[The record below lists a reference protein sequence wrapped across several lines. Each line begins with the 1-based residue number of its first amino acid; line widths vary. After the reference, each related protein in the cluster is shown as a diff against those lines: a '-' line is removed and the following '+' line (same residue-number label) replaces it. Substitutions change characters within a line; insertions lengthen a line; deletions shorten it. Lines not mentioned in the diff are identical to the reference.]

1 MSNQNKQQ
9 MNNKQMNK
17 KHSDGLTE
25 AGESFTKSETI
36 GKINSIDL
44 SLDGIF
50 HPDSEAV
57 FATLEDYETWY
68 GGLDAKKMVVG
79 ILTHHDTWSKRKAE
93 VEMALVQELES
104 QGVGVIPVFSYST
117 ADEKSGVKDFKT
129 IIRDYFSSR
138 GKLKINGLI
147 NFQMQAATGNSQA
160 EDLFAQSVA
169 VFKELNIPI
178 FRPVVSRLQNREE
191 WEKNPAGL
199 STEIAWSFTTSEMM
213 GMIEPVL
220 IGTRQESD
228 DLLKITPLPERIRR
242 LVSRVIRRLEL
253 RKIKPADKKV
263 VLMLHCSPCAGVE
276 ATLGAGVGLD
286 VFESVV
292 RMLKT
297 METQGYNVCRIPEDG
312 PALKKMMVDQKA
324 YQDFRWT
331 TVEDIIK
338 AGGDLY
344 RMPLAGAGGYNQFY
358 QKLDP
363 ILRDQL
369 EQAWGEPPGEGMVYQ
384 EQLIITGLSF
394 GNVWIMIQPKR
405 GCYGPKC
412 TGEVCKILHDPS
424 CPPPHQYLATYRYID
439 EILKAQAV
447 IHVGTGGSLE
457 HLPGK
462 TNGLSEWCWPD
473 VVIGNLPN
481 FYCYN
486 ASIGVEGMGPKRRN
500 HAVVLDYLP
509 NCIQSDYSRIKI
521 INWLGIYLEAVDTHS
536 QQVKVLQDDIES
548 FVSQRPDYLKIIAKE
563 ESFEMGIRELKN
575 RLTQS
580 IVQSYEQKNHIWGEI
595 PELKEQV
602 SYIKESIDG
611 TSLLASLMKKDS
623 KDDYAYHSEMLLLIS
638 SMLIQDDVE
647 IGLSNALYGHEST
660 ILEASVLENEIVEN
674 RNSLLS
680 VKNESMALLQ
690 ALNGDYIEPGLSGS
704 PRDGLN
710 RIMPTGR
717 NFYLMDTQK
726 IPTRSAY
733 AIGMEMADQLI
744 QQYQLD
750 TGAFPPK
757 VAMNMIS
764 TDISMT
770 NGEQLSQV
778 LALLGV
784 TPVWNESGIV
794 MDLEAIPLKELGRPR
809 IDVIVRIS
817 GVLRDSYP
825 DLIAMMDRA
834 VQMVAG
840 LDEPAT
846 QNFVRSNTCK
856 IVKELTSQEEISPSD
871 AFRRATMRIF
881 GDKPGTYGTGV
892 DLALKASAWETEG
905 ELAKVFTAFSG
916 YAYGDGLTGAVSRK
930 EFVENI
936 KSAEVVFE
944 TSASNRYDLLS
955 SVYSASVIGGFNLVK
970 NQLSE
975 KALKQYHGTSNQ
987 QEKVVVTRLED
998 ELKRIMEHTLF
1009 NPLWNRSVMDQGYSG
1024 AAEVM
1029 RKAQTVFN
1037 WKCTTEN
1044 IDDRTIDEIVQTYL
1058 GDPEMVSWLSEENN
1072 FAIEEMSRR
1081 FLELQQRKKW
1091 NPSPEAL
1098 EILTNIYMKIEGDME
1113 EMMEESQRDYQ
1124 GGTIEIVGH
1133 KNVEAWNRNIQEVDA
1148 LFDSERR
1155 IP

>member
-1 MSNQNKQQ
+1 MNNNQ
-9 MNNKQMNK
+9 MNIN
-17 KHSDGLTE
+17 HSEGITE
-25 AGESFTKSETI
+25 SCQSTDKTAIKGHPDFA
-36 GKINSIDL
+36 NL
-44 SLDGIF
+44 RRDGIF
-50 HPDSEAV
+50 HPDNKAV
-57 FATLEDYETWY
+57 FDNLEAYETWY
-68 GGLDAKKMVVG
+68 GRLAEKKMVVG
-79 ILTHHDTWSKRKAE
+79 ILTHYDTWSKRKAA
-93 VEMALVQELES
+93 VETALVRELES
-104 QGVGVIPVFSYST
+104 QGVAVIAVFSYST
-117 ADEKSGVKDFKT
+117 ADEENEVKDFKT
-129 IIRDYFSSR
+129 VIRDYFSSD
-138 GKLKINGLI
+138 GKLKIDGLI
-147 NFQMQAATGNSQA
+147 NFQMQAATGNSRTA
-160 EDLFAQSVA
+160 DLFAQSVA
-169 VFKELNIPI
+169 VFKQMNIPV
-178 FRPVVSRLQNREE
+178 FRPVVSRLQNCEQ
-191 WEKNPAGL
+191 WENNPAGL
-199 STEIAWSFTTSEMM
+199 STEIAWAYTTSEMM

-220 IGTRQESD
+220 IGTRQERD
-228 DLLKITPLPERIRR
+228 NLLKITPIPERIQR
-242 LVSRVIRRLEL
+242 LVARVIRRIEL
-253 RKIKPADKKV
+253 KKIKPADKKV

-292 RMLKT
+292 GMLKA
-297 METQGYNVCRIPEDG
+297 METEGYHVYGIPEDG
-312 PALKKMMVDQKA
+312 SALKKMMVDQKA

-331 TVEDIIK
+331 TVEDIVK

-369 EQAWGEPPGEGMVYQ
+369 EQAWGPPPGEGMVY
-384 EQLIITGLSF
+384 ENQLIITGLSF
-394 GNVWIMIQPKR
+394 GNVWVMIQPKR

-412 TGEVCKILHDPS
+412 TGEACKILHDPS

-462 TNGLSEWCWPD
+462 TNGLSRHCWPD
-473 VVIGNLPN
+473 VVIGKLPN

-486 ASIGVEGMGPKRRN
+486 ASIGVEGIGVKRRN
-500 HAVVLDYLP
+500 YAVVLDYLP
-509 NCIQSDYSRIKI
+509 SCIQSDYSRITT
-521 INWLGIYLEAVDTHS
+521 INRLGSFLAAVEANS
-536 QQVKVLQDDIES
+536 QQVKVLREEIES
-548 FVSQRPDYLKIIAKE
+548 LVSQIPEYLKIIQKE
-563 ESFEMGIRELKN
+563 KSFELGIGKLKQ
-575 RLTQS
+575 RLSQS
-580 IVQSYEQKNHIWGEI
+580 IVQSYQQKNHVWGEI
-595 PELKEQV
+595 PELNQQV
-602 SYIKESIDG
+602 DYIKESIDG
-611 TSLLASLMKKDS
+611 TSLLASLMKRDS
-623 KDDYAYHSEMLLLIS
+623 QDEYTYHSEMLLLIS
-638 SMLIQDDVE
+638 KMLNKDDKKV
-647 IGLSNALYGHEST
+647 IFSDDSDNLRSA
-660 ILEASVLENEIVEN
+660 ILESSVLENEIEQN
-674 RNSLLS
+674 RSSLLT
-680 VKNESMALLQ
+680 VANEKNALIQ
-690 ALNGDYIEPGLSGS
+690 ALQGDYIEPGLSGS
-704 PRDGLN
+704 PRDGLD

-744 QQYQLD
+744 KQHQQD
-750 TGAFPPK
+750 TGAFPVK

-794 MDLEAIPLKELGRPR
+794 MDVEAKPQEQLGRPR

-840 LDEPAT
+840 LNEPET
-846 QNFVRSNTCK
+846 QNFVRRNTQA
-856 IVKELTSQEEISPSD
+856 IVAELILQDGIAEAD

-881 GDKPGTYGTGV
+881 GDKPGTYGAGV
-892 DLALKASAWETEG
+892 DLALKASAWENEG
-905 ELAKVFTAFSG
+905 ELARVFTAFSG

-936 KSAEVVFE
+936 KAAEVVFE
-944 TSASNRYDLLS
+944 TSASNRYNLLS
-955 SVYSASVIGGFNLVK
+955 SGYSASVIGGFNMVK
-970 NQLSE
+970 HQLSE
-975 KALKQYHGTSNQ
+975 THLKQYHGTSNQ

-1058 GDPEMVSWLSEENN
+1058 GDPEMADWLSEENN

-1081 FLELQQRKKW
+1081 FLELHQRKKW
-1091 NPSPEAL
+1091 HPSPEAL

-1113 EMMEESQRDYQ
+1113 ELMEESQGDYQ

-1133 KNVEAWNRNIQEVDA
+1133 QDVEAWHNSIKELDV
-1148 LFDSERR
+1148 LFDSEKR
-1155 IP
+1155 IL